1 MSDRPDGDEFG
12 LGEDTE
18 AAAGGQGAP
27 LHDGPWFV
35 RFAGRRTGPFDA
47 DRLRTLARRGALTR
61 MHSVSADGKAWVPAT
76 SVRAVFNADGSVVA
90 VGVRAV
96 EVAEDDRPDF
106 DGIPDAP
113 LELPR
118 SMARAALGS
127 ALVRPVVLCALA
139 LATVMLAM
147 PTSRDESGALAW
159 WWSEDA
165 ADITVRGLCAVAVLG
180 GWVIAFLAPAPARAA
195 SVAAVAAVLA
205 AAASLGLLRDP
216 WAIFAVLLVPASA
229 LLVALDASGS
239 PGARTMG
246 GATIAVAALMGTAC
260 AVTVALSPAAWAIA
274 GASLAAIGAGA
285 LGFAG
290 FRALKRPGPSAEGVF
305 WAAVAGATG
314 AIGAAFAAAFGSLAG
329 PQPMDGAKAAVTACM
344 VLAFSAISW
353 ASVHEAVESSHLLPR
368 AGDDGAEPGTEA

>member
-1 MSDRPDGDEFG
+1 MNEIDE
-12 LGEDTE
+12 LGFEDE
-18 AAAGGQGAP
+18 GNGRSAGHGEPAP
-27 LHDGPWFV
+27 AGPWFV
-35 RFAGRRTGPFDA
+35 RFAGRRSGPFDA
-47 DRLRTLARRGALTR
+47 ERLRTLARRGALTR
-61 MHSVSADGKAWVPAT
+61 MHSVSADGRTWVSAT
-76 SVRAVFNADGSVVA
+76 TVRAVFNADGSVVA
-90 VGVRAV
+90 SGARAV

-118 SMARAALGS
+118 AMARAALGS
-127 ALVRPVVLCALA
+127 ALVRPVVLCALV

-159 WWSEDA
+159 WWSEGA

-180 GWVIAFLAPAPARAA
+180 GWVIAFLAPEPARAA

-205 AAASLGLLRDP
+205 AAASLGLLEDK

-229 LLVALDASGS
+229 ILVALDAAGS
-239 PGARTMG
+239 TAARTMG
-246 GATIAVAALMGTAC
+246 GASIAVAAIMGI
-260 AVTVALSPAAWAIA
+260 AVAVLVALYPSAWSIA
-274 GASLAAIGAGA
+274 GAVLAVIGAGA

-290 FRALKRPGPSAEGVF
+290 FRAMKRPGPSAEGVF
-305 WAAVAGATG
+305 WGAVAAATG
-314 AIGAAFAAAFGSLAG
+314 ALGAAFAAAFGGLAG
-329 PQPMDGAKAAVTACM
+329 PQPMEGAKAAVTACL

-368 AGDDGAEPGTEA
+368 ASDDDAADGSRTEA

>member
-1 MSDRPDGDEFG
+1 VNDIDDLGFEDEANDRSARH
-12 LGEDTE
+12 GEP
-18 AAAGGQGAP
+18 ASV
-27 LHDGPWFV
+27 GPWFV
-35 RFAGRRTGPFDA
+35 RFAGRRSGPFDA
-47 DRLRTLARRGALTR
+47 ERLRTLARRGALTR
-61 MHSVSADGKAWVPAT
+61 MHSVSADGKAWVSAT

-90 VGVRAV
+90 SGARAV

-106 DGIPDAP
+106 DEIPDAP

-118 SMARAALGS
+118 AMARAALGS
-127 ALVRPVVLCALA
+127 ALVRPVVLCALV

-159 WWSEDA
+159 WWSEGA

-180 GWVIAFLAPAPARAA
+180 GWVIAFLAPEPARAA

-205 AAASLGLLRDP
+205 AAASLGLLHAH

-229 LLVALDASGS
+229 LLVALDAAGS
-239 PGARTMG
+239 AGSRTMG
-246 GATIAVAALMGTAC
+246 GASIAVAALMGIAT
-260 AVTVALSPAAWAIA
+260 AVTVALTPAGWSIA
-274 GASLAAIGAGA
+274 GAVLAVVGAGA

-290 FRALKRPGPSAEGVF
+290 FRAMKRPGPSAEGVF
-305 WAAVAGATG
+305 WGSVAGATG
-314 AIGAAFAAAFGSLAG
+314 ALGAAFAAAFGGLAG
-329 PQPMDGAKAAVTACM
+329 PQPMDGAKAAVTACL

-368 AGDDGAEPGTEA
+368 ASDDDAANEAGTEA